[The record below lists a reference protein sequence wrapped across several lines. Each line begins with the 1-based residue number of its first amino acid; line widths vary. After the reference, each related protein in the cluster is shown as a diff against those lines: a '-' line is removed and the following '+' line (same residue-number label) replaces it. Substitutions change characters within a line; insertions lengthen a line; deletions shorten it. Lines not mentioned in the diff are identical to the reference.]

1 MDSWN
6 SKISKTALSENKRP
20 HSQLDTDIFCSLATI
35 VVAKKTRDYG
45 REEGEDRKQNAVA
58 VDAPPVL
65 CNIPQCL
72 GSGKTLGR

>member
-1 MDSWN
+1 MDSWD
-6 SKISKTALSENKRP
+6 SKISKIALSENEWP

-35 VVAKKTRDYG
+35 VVAKNRGYG

-58 VDAPPVL
+58 VGTPPVL